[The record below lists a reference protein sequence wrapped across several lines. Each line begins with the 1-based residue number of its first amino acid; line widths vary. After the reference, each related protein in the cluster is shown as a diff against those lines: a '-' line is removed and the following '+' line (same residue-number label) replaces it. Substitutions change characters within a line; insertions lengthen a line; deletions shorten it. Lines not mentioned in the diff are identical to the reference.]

1 MALKRNFFSSK
12 FLQLSKFISSW
23 GISEKTTESEKNFTV
38 LINQY
43 LVLLFIIFFFHSISI
58 IIFLGITPD
67 SIFLGCISFLWIGSM
82 LLKEYRQNKKLII
95 CIFIFLCLVIT
106 YYSSLC
112 GQESGVFLFYFS
124 LISALPFFF
133 EIKTDKKIIYSIA
146 CFVLISL
153 YITVIY
159 DFELVDK
166 DSLIIINKYEKK
178 LMILNV
184 TFSVLV
190 FVVDYYFIERKRLI
204 VSLLRSENEDNINTI
219 KMLQTENDRLLKN
232 QFIVNNL
239 TEENIDEIMKLA
251 QKDDPFFL
259 DKFQFF
265 FPDFFSKLEDMETK
279 LILSDQRLCAMMRLN
294 LDTKQIATYTNTTIK
309 SVESKKYRLRKKL
322 NIPSD
327 VEITQWILRV

>member
-1 MALKRNFFSSK
+1 MALKKKFFSSK
-12 FLQLSKFISSW
+12 FLQLSGFISSW
-23 GISEKTTESEKNFTV
+23 GINENTNESEKNFTV

-58 IIFLGITPD
+58 IVFLGITPD
-67 SIFLGCISFLWIGSM
+67 SIFLGCISFFWIGSM
-82 LLKEYRQNKKLII
+82 LLKEYRKNKKVII
-95 CIFIFLCLVIT
+95 CTFIFLCLVIT

-133 EIKTDKKIIYSIA
+133 EIKTEKKIIYSIA
-146 CFVLISL
+146 CFVLVLL

-159 DFELVDK
+159 DFQLVDK
-166 DSLIIINKYEKK
+166 NSLIVAEKYEKK
-178 LMILNV
+178 LMLLNV
-184 TFSVLV
+184 TFSILV

-204 VSLLRSENEDNINTI
+204 VSMLRSENEYNINTI
-219 KMLQTENDRLLKN
+219 KTLQTENERLLKN

-239 TEENIDEIMKLA
+239 TEDNIDEIMKLA

-265 FPDFFSKLEDMETK
+265 FPDFFSRLDAETK

-327 VEITQWILRV
+327 VEITQWILRI